1 MIFKDDLIRI
11 LNDNGFEYLVEEH
24 APLFTVEDSKSLR
37 GQIEGAH
44 SKNLFLKDAKANF
57 FLISIEESASIDLKK
72 TMQQIQSKKLSF
84 AKPEYLQDILGIE
97 PGSVSPFAL
106 LNDTKKQVKF
116 YLDRSFLDSE
126 TVNFHPLINTATV
139 NISPQNL
146 VELIEKYHNPVNYID
161 LENLKR

>member
-1 MIFKDDLIRI
+1 M
-11 LNDNGFEYLVEEH
+11 
-24 APLFTVEDSKSLR
+24 FTVEDSKSLR

-106 LNDTKKQVKF
+106 LNDIKKQVKF

-146 VELIEKYHNPVNYID
+146 IELIEKYHNPVNYID

>member
-11 LNDNGFEYLVEEH
+11 LNDNGFEYFVEEH

-97 PGSVSPFAL
+97 SGSVSPFAL

-146 VELIEKYHNPVNYID
+146 IELIEKYHNPVNYID

>member
-1 MIFKDDLIRI
+1 MIFKNDLIRI
-11 LNDNGFEYLVEEH
+11 LNDHGFEYFIKEH
-24 APLFTVEDSKSLR
+24 APLFTVEDSKALR

-84 AKPEYLQDILGIE
+84 AKPEYLKDILGIE

-146 VELIEKYHNPVNYID
+146 IELIEKYHNPVNYID

>member
-11 LNDNGFEYLVEEH
+11 FNDNGFEYFVEEH

-106 LNDTKKQVKF
+106 LNDTKKQIKF

-146 VELIEKYHNPVNYID
+146 IELIEKYHNPVNYID

>member
-11 LNDNGFEYLVEEH
+11 LNDHGFEFFIKEH
-24 APLFTVEDSKSLR
+24 APLFTVEDSKKLR

-84 AKPEYLQDILGIE
+84 AKPEYLQDILGTE

-146 VELIEKYHNPVNYID
+146 IELIEKYHNPVNYID

>member
-11 LNDNGFEYLVEEH
+11 LNDNGFEYFVEEH

-106 LNDTKKQVKF
+106 LNDIKKQVKF

-146 VELIEKYHNPVNYID
+146 IELIEKYHNPVNYID

>member
-1 MIFKDDLIRI
+1 MIFKDDLIRM
-11 LNDNGFEYLVEEH
+11 LNDNGFEYFVEEH

-146 VELIEKYHNPVNYID
+146 VELIEKYHNTVNYID

>member
-1 MIFKDDLIRI
+1 MIFKDDLIRM
-11 LNDNGFEYLVEEH
+11 LNDNGFEYFVEEH

-37 GQIEGAH
+37 GQIEGTH

-146 VELIEKYHNPVNYID
+146 IELIEKYHNPVNYID

>member
-11 LNDNGFEYLVEEH
+11 LNDNGFEYFVEEH
-24 APLFTVEDSKSLR
+24 APLFTVEDSKLLR

-146 VELIEKYHNPVNYID
+146 IELIEKYHNPVNYID

>member
-11 LNDNGFEYLVEEH
+11 LNDHGFEYFIKEH
-24 APLFTVEDSKSLR
+24 EPLFTVEDSKALR

-44 SKNLFLKDAKANF
+44 SKNLFLKDAKENF
-57 FLISIEESASIDLKK
+57 FLISIEESSSIDLKK
-72 TMQQIQSKKLSF
+72 TMQHIQSKKLSF
-84 AKPEYLQDILGIE
+84 AKPEYLKDILGIE

-106 LNDTKKQVKF
+106 LNDVKKQVKF
-116 YLDRSFLDSE
+116 YLDRSFLESE
-126 TVNFHPLINTATV
+126 SVNFHPLINTATV

-146 VELIEKYHNPVNYID
+146 VKLIEKYHNTVNYLD

>member
-11 LNDNGFEYLVEEH
+11 LNDHGFEYFLEEH

-106 LNDTKKQVKF
+106 LNDTKKQVEF

-126 TVNFHPLINTATV
+126 TVSFHPLINTATV

-146 VELIEKYHNPVNYID
+146 IELIEKYHNPVNYID

>member
-11 LNDNGFEYLVEEH
+11 LNDHGFEFFIKEH
-24 APLFTVEDSKSLR
+24 APLFTVEDSKELR

>member
-1 MIFKDDLIRI
+1 MIFKDDLIRM
-11 LNDNGFEYLVEEH
+11 LKDNGFEYFVEEH
-24 APLFTVEDSKSLR
+24 APLFTVEDSKLLR

>member
-11 LNDNGFEYLVEEH
+11 LNDNGFEYFVEEH

-139 NISPQNL
+139 NISPQNII
-146 VELIEKYHNPVNYID
+146 ELIEKYHNPVNYID

>member
-11 LNDNGFEYLVEEH
+11 LNDHGFEFFIKEH
-24 APLFTVEDSKSLR
+24 APLFTVEDSKELR

-106 LNDTKKQVKF
+106 LNDIKKQVKF

-146 VELIEKYHNPVNYID
+146 IELIEKYHNPVNYID

>member
-11 LNDNGFEYLVEEH
+11 LNDNGFEYFVEEH

-84 AKPEYLQDILGIE
+84 AKTEYLQDILGIE

-116 YLDRSFLDSE
+116 YLDRSFLDSAYSMQAA
-126 TVNFHPLINTATV
+126 L
-139 NISPQNL
+139 
-146 VELIEKYHNPVNYID
+146 
-161 LENLKR
+161 NLKLWNPLQEVKTWSVEWFQKLIFPYFALVF

>member
-11 LNDNGFEYLVEEH
+11 LNDNGFEYFVEEH

-116 YLDRSFLDSE
+116 YLDRSFLDSK

-146 VELIEKYHNPVNYID
+146 IELIEKYHNPVNYID

>member
-1 MIFKDDLIRI
+1 MIFKDDLIRM
-11 LNDNGFEYLVEEH
+11 LNDHGFEFFIKEH
-24 APLFTVEDSKSLR
+24 APLFTVEDSKELR

-106 LNDTKKQVKF
+106 LNDIKKQVKF

-146 VELIEKYHNPVNYID
+146 IELIEKYHNPVNYID

>member
-11 LNDNGFEYLVEEH
+11 LNDNGFEYFVEEH

-146 VELIEKYHNPVNYID
+146 IELIEKYHNPVNYID
-161 LENLKR
+161 LENIKR

>member
-11 LNDNGFEYLVEEH
+11 LNDNGFEYFVEEH

-126 TVNFHPLINTATV
+126 TVNFHPLINTATI

-146 VELIEKYHNPVNYID
+146 IELIEKYHNPVNYID

>member
-1 MIFKDDLIRI
+1 MIFKDELIKI
-11 LNDNGFEYLVEEH
+11 LNDKGFEYSIKEH
-24 APLFTVEDSKSLR
+24 APLFTVEDSKELR

-84 AKPEYLQDILGIE
+84 AKPDYLKDILGIK

-126 TVNFHPLINTATV
+126 RINFHPLINTATI

-146 VELIEKYHNPVNYID
+146 IELIEKYHNPVNYID
-161 LENLKR
+161 LEKLKR

>member
-11 LNDNGFEYLVEEH
+11 LNDNGFEYFVEEH

-146 VELIEKYHNPVNYID
+146 IELIEKYHNPVNYID
-161 LENLKR
+161 LESLKR

>member
-24 APLFTVEDSKSLR
+24 APLFTVEDSKAFR

-146 VELIEKYHNPVNYID
+146 IELIEKYHNPVNYID

>member
-1 MIFKDDLIRI
+1 MIFKADLIRI
-11 LNDNGFEYLVEEH
+11 LNDNGFEYFVEEH

-146 VELIEKYHNPVNYID
+146 IELIEKYHNPVNYID

>member
-11 LNDNGFEYLVEEH
+11 LNDNGFEYFLEEH

>member
-1 MIFKDDLIRI
+1 MIFKDELIKI
-11 LNDNGFEYLVEEH
+11 LNDRGFTYFIKEH
-24 APLFTVEDSKSLR
+24 APLFTVEDSKELR

-84 AKPEYLQDILGIE
+84 AKPDYLKDILGIK

-126 TVNFHPLINTATV
+126 RINFHPLINTATI

-146 VELIEKYHNPVNYID
+146 IELIEKYHNPVNYID
-161 LENLKR
+161 LEKLKR

>member
-1 MIFKDDLIRI
+1 MIFKDDLIKI
-11 LNDNGFEYLVEEH
+11 LNDNGFEYFVEEH

-116 YLDRSFLDSE
+116 YLDQSFLDSE

-146 VELIEKYHNPVNYID
+146 IELIEKYHNPVNYID

>member
-1 MIFKDDLIRI
+1 MIFKDDLIRM
-11 LNDNGFEYLVEEH
+11 LNDNGFEYFIEEH

-146 VELIEKYHNPVNYID
+146 VEVIEKYHNPVTYID

>member
-11 LNDNGFEYLVEEH
+11 LNDNGFEYFVEEH

-97 PGSVSPFAL
+97 AGSVSPFAL

-146 VELIEKYHNPVNYID
+146 IELIEKYHNPVNYID

>member
-1 MIFKDDLIRI
+1 MILKDDLIRI
-11 LNDNGFEYLVEEH
+11 LNDNGFEYFVEEH

-146 VELIEKYHNPVNYID
+146 IELIEKYHNPVNYID

>member
-11 LNDNGFEYLVEEH
+11 LNDHGFEFFIKEH
-24 APLFTVEDSKSLR
+24 APLFTVKDSKELR

-146 VELIEKYHNPVNYID
+146 IELIEKYHNPVNYID

>member
-11 LNDNGFEYLVEEH
+11 LNDNGFEYFVEEH
-24 APLFTVEDSKSLR
+24 APLFTVEDSQSLR

-146 VELIEKYHNPVNYID
+146 IELIEKYHNPVNYID